1 MTYRPQFKGQA
12 LVQLKG
18 LPPAAFDAIV
28 ERVAILVREPWDA
41 ELMTPGGDPAYRQVV
56 FGSGYGLLSFH
67 VDDEAELLSIFD
79 IAWIG

>member
-1 MTYRPQFKGQA
+1 MSYRPRFESRA
-12 LVQLKG
+12 LVQLNG

-41 ELMTPGGDPAYRQVV
+41 ELITPGGDPAYRQVV
-56 FGSGYGLLSFH
+56 FGSGYGLLSCY
-67 VDDEAELLSIFD
+67 VDDVAELISIFD